1 MIKKILLAVALA
13 IPMLASA
20 QTLKIGVVDTNAI
33 IAAMPETTAAQTTL
47 QDVQKKYEADY
58 NKLGEEMK
66 RLYDEVTNMK
76 EDELPAIR
84 DRKTREL
91 QDQQQKIQLFEQ
103 QISQDL
109 QKKQEELFT
118 PIIQKVRTAVES
130 VGRENSF
137 SLIQDYNNQLTLYIA
152 NPVEDITPLVKA
164 KLGLK

>member
-1 MIKKILLAVALA
+1 MIKKFLLAAAVIL
-13 IPMLASA
+13 PFLASA
-20 QTLKIGVVDTNAI
+20 QTLKIGMVDTNAI

-47 QDVQKKYEADY
+47 QDIQKKYEADY
-58 NKLGEEMK
+58 NKLGDEMK
-66 RLYDEVTNMK
+66 RLYDEVTSMK

-118 PIIQKVRTAVES
+118 PILSKVRSAVES

-137 SLIQDYNNQLTLYIA
+137 SLIQDYNTQLTLYIA
-152 NPVEDITPLVKA
+152 DPVVDITPLVKA